1 MIIGKKNRPLIDLGI
16 ITTVIILL
24 MTALSETASAGLTAT
39 SLDFAE
45 NYLAVKWVYKSG
57 DSWENS
63 PLPPTVGGGYVYSA
77 ADGELLKFGKED
89 GKIEKKVSLPGMQG
103 FSLIPIRYIKKDE
116 YTEGKNLLLIP
127 VYNEK
132 LPETVRDIPR
142 VQPVLSAVRRYKF
155 MMRTH
160 CI

>member
-1 MIIGKKNRPLIDLGI
+1 
-16 ITTVIILL
+16 

-103 FSLIPIRYIKKDE
+103 FSLIPIE
-116 YTEGKNLLLIP
+116 
-127 VYNEK
+127 
-132 LPETVRDIPR
+132 
-142 VQPVLSAVRRYKF
+142 
-155 MMRTH
+155 
-160 CI
+160 